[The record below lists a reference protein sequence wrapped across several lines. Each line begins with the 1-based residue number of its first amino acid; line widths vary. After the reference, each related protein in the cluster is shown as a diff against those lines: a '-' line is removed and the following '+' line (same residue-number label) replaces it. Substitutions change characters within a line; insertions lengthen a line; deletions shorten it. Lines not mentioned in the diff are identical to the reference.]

1 MIMARA
7 SLVGSLSGL
16 LLLLPLGACAPSTD
30 GQNAGDEQNITEA
43 VIPLAVGAIPD
54 QDPEKVQR
62 LYSKLATYLE
72 AELGVP
78 VAYEPVTDYA
88 AAVTAFKVGDLDL
101 VWFGSLTW
109 VQARLQVE
117 GAEAIV
123 QRDIDEAFHSVLIAN
138 TGTGLEPL
146 SEISDLAQLKG
157 RTLTFGSESSTSGR
171 LMPQHYLQEAGLNI
185 ETDFRGEV
193 GFSGNHDATI
203 KLVEAGTYEVAAL
216 NEQVW
221 EARLAEG
228 AVDESR
234 VTLIWR
240 TPPYPNYHWVIH
252 PDVEE
257 RYGEGFIDKVQ
268 TALVSLDPSVPEEK
282 EILDLFGAGAFI
294 PTENDNYAE
303 IEAVGRQIGKIQ

>member
-1 MIMARA
+1 MARA

-101 VWFGSLTW
+101 VWFGSLTG

-294 PTENDNYAE
+294 PTENGNYAE